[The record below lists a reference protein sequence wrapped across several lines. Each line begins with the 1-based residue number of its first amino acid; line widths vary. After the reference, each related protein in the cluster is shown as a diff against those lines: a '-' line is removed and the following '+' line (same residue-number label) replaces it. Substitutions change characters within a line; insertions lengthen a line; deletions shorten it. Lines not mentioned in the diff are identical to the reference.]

1 MTKKIIPV
9 PKSIRKDLTGRTFG
23 RLTVLG
29 YVGQDAIHNAQW
41 LCQCECGQT
50 KTYICSRLLRKINP
64 VRSYGCGSRESAKKH
79 GMVKA
84 PEYNAWRSMYQ
95 RCNNPNSP
103 EYHNYG
109 GRGIKVCSRWRE
121 SFDNFYADMGPRP
134 SPQHSM
140 DRIDTNGDYKPDN
153 CRWATPLQQS
163 NNKNDNRLITYRGQ
177 TRTLAEWTRIT
188 GISKSGLRWRLNNG
202 WTVEDALT
210 IGPDYSGGWKSR
222 HHTAS
227 KAK

>member
-64 VRSYGCGSRESAKKH
+64 VRSCGCGSRESAKKH

-140 DRIDTNGDYKPDN
+140 I
-153 CRWATPLQQS
+153 
-163 NNKNDNRLITYRGQ
+163 
-177 TRTLAEWTRIT
+177 
-188 GISKSGLRWRLNNG
+188 
-202 WTVEDALT
+202 ALT
-210 IGPDYSGGWKSR
+210 LTAITSPIIADGPPLCSNRTTKTI
-222 HHTAS
+222 TALLPTEGKLALWLNGQELRVS
-227 KAK
+227 PKAVCAGVLIMAGQ